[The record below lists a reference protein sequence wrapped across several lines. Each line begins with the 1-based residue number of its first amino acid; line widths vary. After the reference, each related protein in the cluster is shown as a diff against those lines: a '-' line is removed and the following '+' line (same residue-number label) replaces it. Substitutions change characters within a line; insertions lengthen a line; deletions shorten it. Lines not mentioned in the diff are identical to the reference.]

1 MFRKIS
7 FAAVC
12 VVLMASPAFAKKPIE
27 KVVVADTA
35 PKFEI
40 LVEKI
45 RSQMV
50 DGGRYEFISGRDR
63 DAVDLSFQK
72 MSAMLT
78 SSGSVEAMSEQDKDR
93 LFNEQEKVNG
103 LLAKNSDDRLV
114 CQDVAPVGSHL
125 PVRTCKTYRQI
136 AKDRSDSRRDMQNM
150 TNGRI
155 GSGPGN

>member
-7 FAAVC
+7 FAAAC
-12 VVLMASPAFAKKPIE
+12 VVLMASPAFAKKPVE
-27 KVVVADTA
+27 KVVVADSA

-45 RSQMV
+45 HSQMV
-50 DGGRYEFISGRDR
+50 DGGRYEFMSVRDR
-63 DAVDLSFQK
+63 EAVDLSLQK

-78 SSGSVEAMSEQDKDR
+78 GSGSVDAMSSEDKDR

-103 LLAKNSDDRLV
+103 LLARNSDDRLV

>member
-7 FAAVC
+7 FAAVF
-12 VVLMASPAFAKKPIE
+12 VALMATPAFAKKPVE

-35 PKFEI
+35 PKFEM

-45 RSQMV
+45 HSQMV
-50 DGGRYEFISGRDR
+50 DGGRYEFMSARDR
-63 DAVDLSFQK
+63 QTVDLSFKK

-78 SSGSVEAMSEQDKDR
+78 SSGSVDAMSKEDQDR

-103 LLAKNSDDRLV
+103 LLARNSDDRLV

-125 PVRTCKTYRQI
+125 PVRTCKTFRQI
-136 AKDRSDSRRDMQNM
+136 AKDRSDTRRDMQNM
-150 TNGRI
+150 TNNRI